1 MLNYIL
7 FYWYLCFSRK
17 PGVSPLNQVLQR
29 KSWYDQSGLSL
40 LNRSLRWCTRFYIR
54 YTSFFMK
61 TESTYYP
68 KWFTVRE
75 KYWYCDESHMLPREG
90 SALWAVCMW
99 IKQHFSRLMTKTNKL
114 ACAPSEDS
122 DQPGHPPSLIRV
134 FAVRMKKSCVLSY
147 PMSAQRRLWSVSANA
162 QADLSLCWAHR
173 SFCWFCHEAAHLL
186 LLLCSWCKRVQR
198 NGSNTPLSFCFIHL
212 KLAMEFHPE

>member
-1 MLNYIL
+1 MTRFGRNLNYVINT
-7 FYWYLCFSRK
+7 FVK
-17 PGVSPLNQVLQR
+17 HTPGVSPLNKVLQR

-75 KYWYCDESHMLPREG
+75 KYWYCDESHLLPREG
-90 SALWAVCMW
+90 FALWAVCMW
-99 IKQHFSRLMTKTNKL
+99 IKQHFSRLMTKTNNWHVRPAKTQISLGIRPVWSESSLSAWRKL
-114 ACAPSEDS
+114 VSLATQWAHSEDS
-122 DQPGHPPSLIRV
+122 DQSLR
-134 FAVRMKKSCVLSY
+134 
-147 PMSAQRRLWSVSANA
+147 
-162 QADLSLCWAHR
+162 WAHR